1 MQKRTRAVVS
11 TVVFSLLAVNGTHA
25 FGQSVRNEKQISLEL
40 ASEAAMS
47 AIAQCR
53 EQGFRVSAVVLDRG
67 GNTKIAMTDDSA
79 GLHTLD
85 SARRKAYT
93 ALTFRV
99 PSAEFAKRVATTPA
113 LASFEGV
120 IALAGG
126 LPIRS
131 GNEVIGSIGI
141 GGAPAGERDEGCA
154 QTGIRK
160 IQSRL

>member
-1 MQKRTRAVVS
+1 MQKRARAVVS
-11 TVVFSLLAVNGTHA
+11 TIVFSLLAIHGTRTFA
-25 FGQSVRNEKQISLEL
+25 QAVRNEKQTSLEL
-40 ASEAAMS
+40 ANEAAMS

-67 GNTKIAMTDDSA
+67 GNTKVAMTDDGA
-79 GLHTLD
+79 GLHTSN

-99 PSAEFAKRVATTPA
+99 SSAEFAKRVTTTPA

-126 LPIRS
+126 LPIKS
-131 GNEVIGSIGI
+131 SNEVIGSIGI
-141 GGAPAGERDEGCA
+141 GGAPTGDQDEGCA
-154 QTGIRK
+154 QAGIRR